1 MLREIIKPMSE
12 FYNIH
17 IPKEYINR
25 EVEILVLPFS
35 YDKKAEIEDNQSD
48 DIFLK
53 TFGILKSK
61 NIDPLKWQE
70 EIRSDREI

>member
-35 YDKKAEIEDNQSD
+35 YDKKAELEDNQSD